1 MGKEEDEEVD
11 EGEDEGEDEEVAEE
25 GIGIDMETI
34 CDICHLFNVT
44 FS

>member
-11 EGEDEGEDEEVAEE
+11 EKEDEGEDEEVAEE